1 MIKGK
6 STAHTAPPTDSFF
19 SRIFGGDKNGFRSP
33 SSLMSHLG
41 SLQTNIFFADSKF
54 NLVYANP
61 KAIETLREIE
71 DEVKKTFRVSVD
83 EILGGSI
90 HRFHKDS

>member
-6 STAHTAPPTDSFF
+6 STTHTAPPTDSFF

-54 NLVYANP
+54 NLVYP
-61 KAIETLREIE
+61 IQKPLRPLGKSKMKL
-71 DEVKKTFRVSVD
+71 KKLS
-83 EILGGSI
+83 EYL
-90 HRFHKDS
+90 